1 MAHAGTAL
9 TPTPVQIVAGDD
21 VLNADLTV
29 PEGARGLVIF
39 AHGSGSSRHS
49 GRNRAVG
56 LALQHAH
63 FNGGLA
69 LATRVWDATPKEQQI
84 ASASDWAKFT
94 HNIGTFVLNV
104 QDKIEHI
111 GK

>member
-1 MAHAGTAL
+1 MDPLAILAAAL
-9 TPTPVQIVAGDD
+9 T
-21 VLNADLTV
+21 
-29 PEGARGLVIF
+29 
-39 AHGSGSSRHS
+39 
-49 GRNRAVG
+49 
-56 LALQHAH
+56 LA
-63 FNGGLA
+63 NGGLA